1 MITIVN
7 YDMGNLGSIQNML
20 KKIGVAST
28 ISSEPSI
35 IATAHKLILP
45 GVGHFERAMENLH
58 TFGLIDALNQK
69 VLVEKTPILGICLG
83 MQAISEVLGGVF
95 VNQNEFMHWRKVEVD
110 ILKKG
115 VLFKDFPE
123 KINVGLYHSW
133 KVEGLEEK
141 FITAK
146 STTGVIMAIESIDE
160 YLFGV
165 QFHPESILTEHGEQV
180 LANFIQFVKN
190 IKSV

>member
-1 MITIVN
+1 MRVLLVDFYDSFTYNIQHYLVN
-7 YDMGNLGSIQNML
+7 IGCKVDVIREDELDVSSVYDYDCVVLSPGPGLPSEKKNMF
-20 KKIGVAST
+20 
-28 ISSEPSI
+28 SI
-35 IATAHKLILP
+35 ISLCRNSL
-45 GVGHFERAMENLH
+45 
-58 TFGLIDALNQK
+58 
-69 VLVEKTPILGICLG
+69 PILGICLG
-83 MQAISEVLGGVF
+83 MQAISEVLGGVL
-95 VNQNEFMHWRKVEVD
+95 VNQNEVMHGRKVEVD

-165 QFHPESILTEHGEQV
+165 QFHPESILTEHGELV

>member
-1 MITIVN
+1 MHVLLVDF
-7 YDMGNLGSIQNML
+7 YDSFTYNIQHYLIN
-20 KKIGVAST
+20 IGCKVDV
-28 ISSEPSI
+28 IREDELDVSSVYDYDCVVLSPGPGLPSEKRNIFSI
-35 IATAHKLILP
+35 IALCRNSLP
-45 GVGHFERAMENLH
+45 IM
-58 TFGLIDALNQK
+58 
-69 VLVEKTPILGICLG
+69 GICLG
-83 MQAISEVLGGVF
+83 MQAISEVLGGVL
-95 VNQNEFMHWRKVEVD
+95 VNQNEVMHGRKIQVVV
-110 ILKKG
+110 LKKG
-115 VLFKDFPE
+115 VLFKDLPE

-133 KVEGLEEK
+133 KVEGLEEQ

-146 STTGVIMAIESIDE
+146 SGNGVIMAIESIDE

>member
-1 MITIVN
+1 MHVLLVDFYDSFTYNIQHYLVN
-7 YDMGNLGSIQNML
+7 IGCKVDVIREDELDVSSVYDYDCVVLSPGPGLPSEKKNMF
-20 KKIGVAST
+20 
-28 ISSEPSI
+28 SI
-35 IATAHKLILP
+35 ISLCRNSL
-45 GVGHFERAMENLH
+45 
-58 TFGLIDALNQK
+58 
-69 VLVEKTPILGICLG
+69 PILGICLG
-83 MQAISEVLGGVF
+83 MQAISEVLGGVL
-95 VNQNEFMHWRKVEVD
+95 VNQNEVMHGRKVQVD
-110 ILKKG
+110 VLKKG
-115 VLFKDFPE
+115 VLFKDLPE

-133 KVEGLEEK
+133 KVEGLEEQ

-165 QFHPESILTEHGEQV
+165 QFHPESILTEHGELV

>member
-1 MITIVN
+1 MHVLLVDFYDSFTYNIQHYLVN
-7 YDMGNLGSIQNML
+7 IGCKVDVIREDELDVSSVYDYDCVVLSPGPGLPSEKKNMF
-20 KKIGVAST
+20 
-28 ISSEPSI
+28 SI
-35 IATAHKLILP
+35 ITLCRNSL
-45 GVGHFERAMENLH
+45 
-58 TFGLIDALNQK
+58 
-69 VLVEKTPILGICLG
+69 PILGICLG
-83 MQAISEVLGGVF
+83 MQAISEVLGGVL
-95 VNQNEFMHWRKVEVD
+95 VNQNEVMHGRKVEVD

-115 VLFKDFPE
+115 VIFKDFPE

-133 KVEGLEEK
+133 KVEGLEEQ

-165 QFHPESILTEHGEQV
+165 QFHPESILTEHGELM

>member
-1 MITIVN
+1 MRVLLVDFYDSFTYNIQHYLVN
-7 YDMGNLGSIQNML
+7 IGCKVDVIREDELDVSSVYDYDCVVLSPGPGLPSEKKNMF
-20 KKIGVAST
+20 
-28 ISSEPSI
+28 SI
-35 IATAHKLILP
+35 ISLCRNSL
-45 GVGHFERAMENLH
+45 
-58 TFGLIDALNQK
+58 
-69 VLVEKTPILGICLG
+69 PILGICLG
-83 MQAISEVLGGVF
+83 MQAISEVLGGVL
-95 VNQNEFMHWRKVEVD
+95 VNQNEVMHGRKVEVD

-133 KVEGLEEK
+133 KVEGLEEQ

-146 STTGVIMAIESIDE
+146 SATGVIMAIESIDE

-165 QFHPESILTEHGEQV
+165 QFHPESILTEHGEQL

>member
-1 MITIVN
+1 MRVLLVDFYDSFTYNIQHYLVN
-7 YDMGNLGSIQNML
+7 IGCKVDVIREDELDVSSVYDYDCVVLSPGPGLPSEKKNMF
-20 KKIGVAST
+20 
-28 ISSEPSI
+28 SI
-35 IATAHKLILP
+35 ISLCRNSL
-45 GVGHFERAMENLH
+45 
-58 TFGLIDALNQK
+58 
-69 VLVEKTPILGICLG
+69 PILGICLG
-83 MQAISEVLGGVF
+83 MQAISEVLGGVL
-95 VNQNEFMHWRKVEVD
+95 VNQNEVMHGRKVEVD

-165 QFHPESILTEHGEQV
+165 QFHPESILTEHGEQL

>member
-1 MITIVN
+1 MHVLLVDFYDSFTYNIQHYLVN
-7 YDMGNLGSIQNML
+7 IGCKVDVIREDELDVSSVYDYDCVVLSPGPGLPSEKKNMF
-20 KKIGVAST
+20 
-28 ISSEPSI
+28 SI
-35 IATAHKLILP
+35 ITLCRNSL
-45 GVGHFERAMENLH
+45 
-58 TFGLIDALNQK
+58 
-69 VLVEKTPILGICLG
+69 PILGICLG
-83 MQAISEVLGGVF
+83 MQAISEVLGGVL
-95 VNQNEFMHWRKVEVD
+95 VNQNEVMHGRTVQVD
-110 ILKKG
+110 VLKKG

-133 KVEGLEEK
+133 KVEGLEEQ

-146 STTGVIMAIESIDE
+146 SATGVIMAIESIDE

-165 QFHPESILTEHGEQV
+165 QFHPESILTEHGEQL